1 MGQAL
6 THLRRNLVGYI
17 ALFVAL
23 SGTSYAATTSLLPKN
38 SVGTKQVID
47 HSLLKADFKS
57 GQVPR
62 GAAGPAGT
70 DGAVGPQGA
79 PGPAGPAGPPGT
91 PGTPGTTG
99 PRGATGPAG
108 IVNVARIQ
116 LTGDEVNPA
125 ARNELK
131 AFIRTDSTSAN
142 CLVTLAESNTASAGT
157 TVYCGQRTYN
167 EAQGIFIH
175 VFLPA
180 SAPTGVMLGL
190 TVYQDGAQQY
200 AVPVY
205 FPN

>member
-23 SGTSYAATTSLLPKN
+23 SGTSYAATTSLLPTN

-62 GAAGPAGT
+62 GPAGPAGS

-79 PGPAGPAGPPGT
+79 TGPAGPVGPPGA
-91 PGTPGTTG
+91 TG

-116 LTGDEVNPA
+116 LTGDEVSPG

-131 AFIRTDSTSAN
+131 AFVRTDSTSVN
-142 CLVTLAESNTASAGT
+142 CLVTLAETNFLPIGGT
-157 TVYCGQRTYN
+157 TVYCGQRTYKDT
-167 EAQGIFIH
+167 QGIFIH
-175 VFLPA
+175 LFLP
-180 SAPTGVMLGL
+180 SPVPTDVLISL